1 MKISRKSPFS
11 GETNVMDI
19 DVTREQILDW
29 EAGELIQYGMPN
41 LTSEEREFI
50 MTGITADEWE
60 ANVKNREDYTMAQVE
75 HKKTGKRQN
84 LTLKQF
90 NRFFDN
96 RDPNE
101 WLVLVEPKET
111 V

>member
-1 MKISRKSPFS
+1 MIISRKSPFS
-11 GETNVMDI
+11 GKTNTMDI
-19 DVTREQILDW
+19 DVTQEQIIDW

-41 LTSEEREFI
+41 LTADEREFI

-60 ANVKNREDYTMAQVE
+60 AGVEPAEDCGMAQVQ
-75 HKKTGKRQN
+75 HNKTGKTQK

-101 WLVLVEPKET
+101 WLVLVEPKEA